1 MLQDYNTIGVRTISP
16 EENFSHDYCHLKK
29 LLPWII
35 ASEVNYSPVNYLLD
49 DCPLKSR
56 TNRVWDDETDL
67 FMFSFHLSGTG
78 TSNSTIVFKF
88 VQAYWSGVPSA

>member
-1 MLQDYNTIGVRTISP
+1 MLQDYNTIVVRTISP
-16 EENFSHDYCHLKK
+16 EENFPHDFCHLKK

-35 ASEVNYSPVNYLLD
+35 ASEVNYPPVNCLLD
-49 DCPLKSR
+49 DYPLKSR

-78 TSNSTIVFKF
+78 TSNSTIRFVIVFKF
-88 VQAYWSGVPSA
+88 VQPY